1 MQLEEA
7 VRIGMELRRIVSTES
22 FDKAVEALKEQY
34 RSQVFNS
41 KPGDHA
47 TRERAYMEAHALDEL
62 LITFNTFIAIA
73 EADVL
78 DVDEDQLEIFE

>member
-7 VRIGMELRRIVSTES
+7 VRIGMELRRVVQTDS
-22 FDKAVEALKEQY
+22 FQTCVEVLQEQY

-41 KPGDHA
+41 DPSDIA
-47 TRERAYMEAHALDEL
+47 ARERAYAQAHALDEL
-62 LITFNTFIAIA
+62 LITFNTFIAVA